1 MWGSR
6 GIAQCI
12 IHLGSR
18 CRWVVNSMPW
28 LLYAIGKSLC
38 YPFSRRMGEP
48 RRYSGC
54 FGEEKNL
61 LPMSG
66 IEPWFHHYLA
76 CILFTIWTELPQ
88 LIYVYVAL
96 YATVLIDLCFIFVLR
111 LQCWPWKVN
120 IDVTANFLSSQK
132 LSE

>member
-1 MWGSR
+1 MQR
-6 GIAQCI
+6 D
-12 IHLGSR
+12 
-18 CRWVVNSMPW
+18 
-28 LLYAIGKSLC
+28 SLDAL
-38 YPFSRRMGEP
+38 
-48 RRYSGC
+48 
-54 FGEEKNL
+54 EKRKIYLCQALIRDSSN
-61 LPMSG
+61 
-66 IEPWFHHYLA
+66 YLA

-96 YATVLIDLCFIFVLR
+96 YATILIDLCFIFVLR